1 MDKKYDYLKLPM
13 ADTWGLLVRKDD
25 PLAKLECI
33 KPNDLLNVRLLSSRQ
48 ALIQNEL
55 SGWLGYEFEKL
66 HIVGTYNLIYNASLM
81 VEEGM
86 GAALCLDGLLNTS
99 GNSNLCFLPFEPVL
113 TAELKIAWKKYQV
126 FTKAAQKFL
135 EVLQNTLHIN

>member
-1 MDKKYDYLKLPM
+1 MNLKSCI
-13 ADTWGLLVRKDD
+13 LLVR
-25 PLAKLECI
+25 I
-33 KPNDLLNVRLLSSRQ
+33 
-48 ALIQNEL
+48 
-55 SGWLGYEFEKL
+55 
-66 HIVGTYNLIYNASLM
+66 IYNASLM

>member
-1 MDKKYDYLKLPM
+1 M
-13 ADTWGLLVRKDD
+13 
-25 PLAKLECI
+25 
-33 KPNDLLNVRLLSSRQ
+33 
-48 ALIQNEL
+48 

-99 GNSNLCFLPFEPVL
+99 GNSNLGFLPFEPVL
-113 TAELKIAWKKYQV
+113 QAELKIEWKTYQV
-126 FTKAAQKFL
+126 FTKDAQTFL
-135 EVLQNTLHIN
+135 EVLQNTLHINYFIYQLFKF